1 MSDDIAADFE
11 KLQNDF
17 RALSEGVRMIRRAV
31 DRASRSG
38 ALPPMEQGGMTPIQ
52 ECEAIA
58 RVIYRAAFKLDS
70 RASAATLAGL
80 AANDASN

>member
-17 RALSEGVRMIRRAV
+17 RALCESVRMIRRAV

-38 ALPPMEQGGMTPIQ
+38 ALPPIELDGMTPVQ
-52 ECEAIA
+52 QCEAIA
-58 RVIYRAAFKLDS
+58 RVIYNARAKHQKFP
-70 RASAATLAGL
+70 TV
-80 AANDASN
+80 